1 MYRYYLSFTMIL
13 FSSLIAAQSVPL
25 PHYVEADPLWVYVP
39 KDEHYVVD
47 TFENAVP
54 GANEYSSLLPS
65 HVVSMDDDLLIWTRS
80 RDAFLDPHGGMLS
93 KVDKDTGEQKW
104 VHYLNKDTGAGDT
117 LESYRNMYINP
128 DGNLEL
134 LGKRSKR
141 LSNHLAQ
148 IWRYGGAYIDPI
160 RRIFDVSDGNLLETT
175 INTNDT
181 TSNELHSP
189 GLGDYIPMYG
199 RDEYVYTIAGT
210 WPEYKYYLY
219 PISGSDFSYT
229 GEEYTDTIKVDDTL
243 AVLQYDKINYFG
255 HLKNNDFLYFAY
267 YAPYDTSKSPKFIVK
282 VMDYTDIS
290 EPKERY
296 SKDLTNYI
304 DFTKEFNLYFAG
316 TLYGKN
322 ENLALWK
329 TYGIDDIGYPYTW
342 LLWLDSVGNVVQ
354 SIDTLKIGQNTYNFL
369 RLIDIRDEQ
378 LLLMA
383 NPSTTGRDGFD
394 FISITRNGNVNL
406 LGSLTTDSE
415 VKYTYY
421 TNRPIIL
428 DDDKILLISTTNTP
442 YSLYACF
449 RLEDLGIDLSSGV
462 KSPELERDFDIFPN
476 PSNGRIHID
485 GIDEVSDLTVYIYD
499 MNGKQVLERSIFD
512 KNDFEIDSHL
522 IPGAYTLKVV
532 DKTGNN
538 HYNTKKFIIV
548 D

>member
-243 AVLQYDKINYFG
+243 AVLQYDKINYF
-255 HLKNNDFLYFAY
+255 
-267 YAPYDTSKSPKFIVK
+267 
-282 VMDYTDIS
+282 
-290 EPKERY
+290 
-296 SKDLTNYI
+296 
-304 DFTKEFNLYFAG
+304 
-316 TLYGKN
+316 
-322 ENLALWK
+322 
-329 TYGIDDIGYPYTW
+329 
-342 LLWLDSVGNVVQ
+342 
-354 SIDTLKIGQNTYNFL
+354 NFV
-369 RLIDIRDEQ
+369 
-378 LLLMA
+378 
-383 NPSTTGRDGFD
+383 T
-394 FISITRNGNVNL
+394 
-406 LGSLTTDSE
+406 
-415 VKYTYY
+415 
-421 TNRPIIL
+421 
-428 DDDKILLISTTNTP
+428 
-442 YSLYACF
+442 
-449 RLEDLGIDLSSGV
+449 
-462 KSPELERDFDIFPN
+462 
-476 PSNGRIHID
+476 
-485 GIDEVSDLTVYIYD
+485 
-499 MNGKQVLERSIFD
+499 
-512 KNDFEIDSHL
+512 
-522 IPGAYTLKVV
+522 
-532 DKTGNN
+532 
-538 HYNTKKFIIV
+538 
-548 D
+548 